1 MKDGKMG
8 KAGVQIND
16 LRAELRSGKRG
27 RMGRSCNDFALILG
41 EESTRRSF
49 LARLQHLQKGG
60 P

>member
-1 MKDGKMG
+1 MG
-8 KAGVQIND
+8 KAGVQINC

-27 RMGRSCNDFALILG
+27 RKGRSCNVFALILS

-49 LARLQHLQKGG
+49 LARLQHVPKGD